1 MSLNKLFLVFLI
13 PVFSFSQ
20 SWQQLANLAAAAR
33 DDGSAF
39 VIGNNVYCGLGNAQG
54 IGPATD
60 FYRFDPLNDIWSSYA
75 VAPLPAPGRQYCSS
89 FSYNQ
94 YGFVLGGIDANWNAT
109 NEVWRYDT
117 TGNTWLQR
125 TSMPDSLFGS
135 LCFCINNKAYVCGGR
150 DQNNQGSRKV
160 WEYDVINDNWLPK
173 NDMPFGPRWRSSG
186 AVINNK
192 GYLAFGADS
201 MNIFSNKLYEYDP
214 TGDSWLLLD
223 SFPAQ
228 GRTYAV
234 GGAVN
239 NFLVL
244 GLGIDS
250 ANLVYNDFYLY
261 DVVAKQWLLQ
271 APLPS
276 AGRKGCIS
284 FVHNGNLYI
293 TTGMDGAL
301 NRLAET
307 WKVSNINSIAD
318 HSNIQKLDIYPN
330 PASDHVMIE
339 LPGTT
344 AALIISNTMGEA
356 VLKLPGPLEGKIE
369 LDVSNLSGGIYF
381 LKLHSAQRVLSG
393 KFMILR

>member
-1 MSLNKLFLVFLI
+1 MSSNKLFLVFLV
-13 PVFSFSQ
+13 PVLSFSQ
-20 SWQQLANLAAAAR
+20 NWQQLANLSAAAR

-39 VIGNNVYCGLGNAQG
+39 VIGNTVYCGLGNAQG
-54 IGPATD
+54 IGPSSD
-60 FYRFDPLNDIWSSYA
+60 LYRFDPLNDIWTSYL
-75 VAPLPAPGRQYCSS
+75 VAPLPAIGRQYCSS

-94 YGFVLGGIDANWNAT
+94 YGFIIGGVDANWNAT

-117 TGNTWLQR
+117 TNNSWQQR

-135 LCFCINNKAYVCGGR
+135 LCFFINNKAYVCGGR

-160 WEYDVINDNWLPK
+160 WEYDVVNDNWMPK
-173 NDMPFGPRWRSSG
+173 NDMSFGPRWRSSG

-192 GYLAFGADS
+192 GYLGFGADS
-201 MNIFSNKLYEYDP
+201 MNKFKNKLYEYDP

-223 SFPAQ
+223 SFPGQ

-239 NFLVL
+239 NFLAF

-261 DVVAKQWLLQ
+261 DVVAKQWLSQ

-284 FVHNGNLYI
+284 FVHNNNLYV

-307 WKVSNINSIAD
+307 WKVSNITLIAN
-318 HSNIQKLDIYPN
+318 HSNIQKLSIYPD

-344 AALIISNTMGEA
+344 ADLIISNAIGVE
-356 VLKLPGPLEGKIE
+356 VLKLPGPMEGRIE
-369 LDVSNLSGGIYF
+369 LDVNNFPGGIYF
-381 LKLHSAQRVLSG
+381 LYMRGGQSGYSG
-393 KFMILR
+393 KFIIRR